1 MSLGTLSRRERSLTR
16 PGSDGLL
23 ELVAE
28 AAPDGRTFLSG
39 RRQRFPLR
47 LTTPLYLDPARPG
60 MAFVYVQ
67 NPSGGLFEGDHHV
80 ISLTARSG
88 ALVHLTTQA
97 ASKVYRADSGG
108 ARQRVELEVA
118 AAAFAE
124 YVVDPLIPHAKARL
138 EQEVVANV
146 ESGGALIVAE
156 TVAPGRVAFGEA
168 FEYTRLSLATRIS
181 CDGEEAG
188 VDSVVL
194 EPGELDPR
202 RPGILGEHAYLG
214 SLFAVAPAGDAEAL
228 ASSIA
233 AAVEDRPDCLA
244 ATGVLPSGSGVLAR
258 MLAGS
263 GIAAQRALRDAW
275 TAARTALIGAG
286 PPPRRK

>member
-1 MSLGTLSRRERSLTR
+1 MSLGTLSRRERGLTR

-28 AAPDGRTFLSG
+28 PAPDGRTFLSG

-60 MAFVYVQ
+60 MAFLYIQ
-67 NPSGGLFEGDHHV
+67 NPSGGVFEGDRHV
-80 ISLTARSG
+80 ISLTARPG
-88 ALVHLTTQA
+88 ARVHLTTQA
-97 ASKVYRADSGG
+97 ASKVYRADTGR

-118 AAAFAE
+118 AGAFLE
-124 YVVDPLIPHAKARL
+124 YVVDPLIPHARARF

-156 TVAPGRVAFGEA
+156 TLAPGRVAFGEA
-168 FEYTRLSLATRIS
+168 FEYTRVSLVTRIS
-181 CDGEEAG
+181 CDGEETA

-194 EPGELDPR
+194 APGELDPR
-202 RPGILGEHAYLG
+202 RPGFLGEHAYLG
-214 SLFAVAPAGDAEAL
+214 SLFAVAPDEDAEAL
-228 ASSIA
+228 ARSIA
-233 AAVEDRPDCLA
+233 AAVEHRPDCLA
-244 ATGVLPSGSGVLAR
+244 AAGVLPSGLGVVAR

-263 GIAAQRALRDAW
+263 GIAAERALRAAW
-275 TAARTALIGAG
+275 TAARTAMIGAG